1 MERTLIRN
9 GTVLT
14 MEPGDKPQTA
24 DLLIEDER
32 ILAVGQNLQS
42 DGVEIDAT
50 GCIVLPGFVDVHR
63 HVWQTA
69 LRGLV
74 SNETLKNY
82 FRSVRFQGSLVYC
95 PHDTYVSTLAGMLEA
110 IDAGVTTVLDFN
122 NNVSSEADARSSLAA
137 IRDSGIRG
145 RFALGMNNTFGQVAE
160 LSNADGRFALART
173 LRSEMANDDDRVTL
187 ALALSDLP
195 EVGIERV
202 TTELTLARQ
211 LALRSTTNSLAIL
224 FTEPINDIATFDRAG
239 LIGPDLLWVHNI
251 YATQEQLQRVVD
263 LGTHTAICP
272 EAELGLGMGRPSTHL
287 LLAAGGHCAFGCDT
301 VSSVSGNLINQARLA
316 MQVARQFANDPE
328 MSAGHAPEIL
338 EPSAETM
345 VRALTLWGAEALGM
359 ENLTGSLRAGKQAD
373 LLIVRGDSPRTS
385 PINDPY
391 ATVITQTTP
400 QDIDTVFV
408 GGKLLKSSGALVS
421 GWPEAST
428 ALRESRDY
436 LVDAVDR
443 VGGWFP
449 SPAIPLPW

>member
-14 MEPGDKPQTA
+14 MEPGDKPQVA
-24 DLLIEDER
+24 DVLIEGEK
-32 ILAVGQNLQS
+32 ILAVGQNLTS
-42 DGVEIDAT
+42 EAAELDAT

-74 SNETLKNY
+74 ANETLKNY
-82 FRSVRFQGSLVYC
+82 FRSVRFQGSLIYR
-95 PHDTYVSTLAGMLEA
+95 PNDTYVSTLAGMLEA

-122 NNVSSEADARSSLAA
+122 NNVSSEADARASISAA
-137 IRDSGIRG
+137 RDSGIRG
-145 RFALGMNNTFGQVAE
+145 RFALGMNHTFGQVDE
-160 LSNADGRFALART
+160 LSSVDGRLALART
-173 LRSEMANDDDRVTL
+173 LRSEMGNDEDRVTL

-195 EVGIERV
+195 EVGIDRV
-202 TTELTLARQ
+202 TTELLLARE
-211 LALRSTTNSLAIL
+211 LGLRSTTNSLAIL
-224 FTEPINDIATFDRAG
+224 FTEPVNDIATFDRAG

-263 LGTHTAICP
+263 LGSHTAICP
-272 EAELGLGMGRPSTHL
+272 EAEIGLGMGRPTTHR

-316 MQVARQFANDPE
+316 MQVARQFANDAQMDE
-328 MSAGHAPEIL
+328 GRAPESM
-338 EPSAETM
+338 EPTAETM
-345 VRALTLWGAEALGM
+345 VRALTLWGAEALGIDG
-359 ENLTGSLRAGKQAD
+359 LTGSLRPGKQAD
-373 LLIVRGDSPRTS
+373 VLIIRGDTPRAA

-400 QDIDTVFV
+400 GDIDTVYI
-408 GGKLLKSSGALVS
+408 GGKKVKSGGELVS
-421 GWPEAST
+421 GWPEARD
-428 ALRESRDY
+428 ALQASRDY
-436 LVDAVDR
+436 LVEAVKG

-449 SPAIPLPW
+449 DPAIPLPW